1 MNVGQLPVEA
11 RKYIQELEEN
21 LERSNATWKTKY
33 DHLVD
38 EYRLLLYK
46 RFGRSS
52 ERVDVTQEL
61 LFDASEQIS
70 PQDDGNEIEP
80 VTVNS
85 YTREKRGRKPLDEK
99 LPREEIIHDI
109 PEQEKQCAC
118 GAELQKIGEEVSE
131 RLQVIPEQIYVERH
145 VRPKYACRRCEGSG
159 DEDKPA
165 VRIASAVP
173 SIIPQSIV
181 TPGLLAFVFV
191 NKYVDHLPFYRQ
203 ERRFER
209 IGIHL
214 SRQDMSNWQRQVF
227 EVISPLIG
235 LLKHH
240 IKSGPAMLM
249 DETPV
254 QVMGEPSRKDTQ
266 KSYMWLARGG
276 PPGKPAVLYEYRE
289 TRGSQHVQDFIEG
302 FSGFL
307 QTDGYPGYDKAVSGR
322 EDIIHVGCFAH
333 ARRKF
338 HDAAKASK
346 KTGAAHA
353 AMAKIKKLYDIE
365 RLLRS
370 EALTEEDFVNKRRD
384 AAEPVLVS
392 FKRWLDGKV
401 DRVAPESLLGKAVHY
416 ALRQWE
422 KMIRYLDSPN
432 LAPDTNAAENS
443 IRPFVLGRKN
453 WLFSGS
459 PGGAESSCALYS
471 LIESAKQNGMN
482 PYHYLRVIF
491 EVAPRMKNTGD
502 WDVLLPWNIPAENGS
517 VDPVGKN

>member
-1 MNVGQLPVEA
+1 MNVKQLPSEA
-11 RKYIQELEEN
+11 RQYIEN
-21 LERSNATWKTKY
+21 LELANANWQTKY
-33 DHLVD
+33 TQLVD
-38 EYRLLLYK
+38 EYQLLLYK

-61 LFDASEQIS
+61 LFDASEQIP
-70 PQDDGNEIEP
+70 PQDDGNEAEP

-109 PEQEKQCAC
+109 PDDEKKCAC
-118 GAELQKIGEEVSE
+118 GEELKRIGEEVSE

-145 VRPKYACRRCEGSG
+145 VRPKYACRRCEGSA

-165 VRIASAVP
+165 VRIAPAVP
-173 SIIPQSIV
+173 SIIPKSIV

-209 IGIHL
+209 IRIHL
-214 SRQDMSNWQRQVF
+214 SRQDMSNWQRKVF
-227 EVISPLIG
+227 EAISPLIE

-276 PPGKPAVLYEYRE
+276 PPGEPAVVYEYRE
-289 TRGSQHVQDFIEG
+289 TRSSQHIQDFIEG

-307 QTDGYPGYDKAVSGR
+307 QTDGYPGYDKVVSGR
-322 EDIIHVGCFAH
+322 GDIIHVGCFAH

-338 HDAAKASK
+338 HDASKASK

-353 AMAKIKKLYDIE
+353 AMAKIKKLYEIE
-365 RLLRS
+365 RSFRS
-370 EALTEEDFVNKRRD
+370 EELTEEEFLKKRRE
-384 AAEPVLVS
+384 ATEPVLAT
-392 FKRWLDGKV
+392 FKQWLDGKV

-422 KMIRYLDSPN
+422 KMVRYLDCPY
-432 LAPDTNAAENS
+432 LTPDTNAAENS

-459 PGGAESSCALYS
+459 PNGAQSSCSMYS

-482 PYHYLRVIF
+482 PYSYLRTVF
-491 EVAPRMKNTGD
+491 EAAPRVKNTRN
-502 WDVLLPWNIPAENGS
+502 WETLLPWNISAENEPATL
-517 VDPVGKN
+517 VE

>member
-1 MNVGQLPVEA
+1 MNVEQLPLEA
-11 RKYIQELEEN
+11 RQYIGDLELA
-21 LERSNATWKTKY
+21 NANWRTKY
-33 DHLVD
+33 TQLVD

-61 LFDASEQIS
+61 LFDSSEQI
-70 PQDDGNEIEP
+70 PAQDDGTEADP

-109 PEQEKQCAC
+109 PEHEKQCAC
-118 GAELQKIGEEVSE
+118 GGEMQKIGEEVSE
-131 RLQVIPEQIYVERH
+131 RLQVEPEQIYVERH
-145 VRPKYACRRCEGSG
+145 VRPQYACRDCEGSG

-165 VRIASAVP
+165 VRIAPAIA
-173 SIIPQSIV
+173 SIIPKSIV

-214 SRQDMSNWQRQVF
+214 SRQNMSNWQQQVF
-227 EVISPLIG
+227 EVVSPLIE

-240 IKSGPAMLM
+240 IQNGPAMLM

-254 QVMGEPSRKDTQ
+254 QVMKEPSRADTQ

-276 PPGKPAVLYEYRE
+276 PPDEPAVVYEYRE
-289 TRGSQHVQDFIEG
+289 TRSSQHVEEFLQEFA
-302 FSGFL
+302 GFL

-346 KTGAAHA
+346 KTGAAHVA
-353 AMAKIKKLYDIE
+353 IAKIKKLYEIE

-370 EALTEEDFVNKRRD
+370 EALPEKEFVRKRRE
-384 AAEPVLVS
+384 AAEPVLAS
-392 FKRWLDGKV
+392 FEQWLDGKV
-401 DRVAPESLLGKAVHY
+401 DRVAPESLLGKAVNY

-422 KMIRYLDSPN
+422 KMVRYLDCPY
-432 LAPDTNAAENS
+432 LTPDTNAAENS

-453 WLFSGS
+453 WMFSGS
-459 PGGAESSCALYS
+459 PKGAQSSCAMYS

-482 PYHYLRVIF
+482 PYSYLRAVF
-491 EVAPRMKNTGD
+491 EAAPRVKNSGD
-502 WDVLLPWNIPAENGS
+502 WETLLPWNILAENG
-517 VDPVGKN
+517 PAP